1 VDEFQDYADFNG
13 ELHPRHYEDIYE
25 YYASGNAFPAG
36 DPTSKAETGH
46 FFQSVY
52 TGPPLEPGTY
62 SWRVTTDVNAE
73 AGSEIW
79 SEPVTFTIKELPST
93 SDQLPALKTVF
104 RGEVTNTYTGG
115 FTVATESGFVNIRTD
130 DETIIYSGLTGMQ
143 SEVPIGWKVHVWS
156 EQVPYIVGKSLVP
169 YESIPV
175 ANSVEQFVTNRSHK
189 RCTVIGQ
196 AESGRSAV
204 TCDDGDYI
212 ELSESNLPSGAS
224 TIVLVTDHKKCEVID
239 VSSAGVASL
248 ECEDGEVVTL
258 NQSLKAGQVILIPGK
273 SAKLI
278 STANRLYDRI
288 NEFKISATAA
298 NDQQLTEELDEYG
311 AQINADFDAAFAEVV
326 ANASAEVQDFL
337 QTVTVLDDMITKLA
351 GSFIS
356 GDNDFIFDGRDI
368 SELAAQLQIF
378 AGSYENMVDLMVS
391 EMLAEMP
398 QETRDATISSIKN
411 QSGAFISDMRTELER
426 AVYFLNQGD
435 LIEAVSVMDSAMAK
449 EELWQQQVLIP
460 ASSSTMASEAIA
472 TVEQELVE
480 YGDSL
485 SEQNRADIEQKLQA
499 LKTAVSNGES
509 NLQTF
514 IDELYETM
522 DTAWD
527 SSESDGN
534 AGGQDGD
541 AETRALEAI
550 AEVDDSTVQY
560 GEWLT
565 DEKRTDLEQKR
576 EALKAAL
583 ANGESNLQPLI
594 DDLYQAMETAW
605 DSPEND
611 NESSEQDDD
620 SEARAL
626 EAIAEVENSI
636 VQYGEWLTD
645 EKRTDLE
652 QKRDALKTALSN
664 GESNL
669 QPLIDDLYQAMGA
682 AWD

>member
-1 VDEFQDYADFNG
+1 
-13 ELHPRHYEDIYE
+13 
-25 YYASGNAFPAG
+25 
-36 DPTSKAETGH
+36 
-46 FFQSVY
+46 
-52 TGPPLEPGTY
+52 
-62 SWRVTTDVNAE
+62 
-73 AGSEIW
+73 
-79 SEPVTFTIKELPST
+79 
-93 SDQLPALKTVF
+93 
-104 RGEVTNTYTGG
+104 
-115 FTVATESGFVNIRTD
+115 
-130 DETIIYSGLTGMQ
+130 
-143 SEVPIGWKVHVWS
+143 
-156 EQVPYIVGKSLVP
+156 
-169 YESIPV
+169 
-175 ANSVEQFVTNRSHK
+175 
-189 RCTVIGQ
+189 VIGQ

-224 TIVLVTDHKKCEVID
+224 TIVLVKDHKKCEVID
-239 VSSAGVASL
+239 VSSSGVASL

-258 NQSLKAGQVILIPGK
+258 NQPLKTGQIILIPGK

-288 NEFKISATAA
+288 NEFKISATATK
-298 NDQQLTEELDEYG
+298 DQQLSEELDEYG

-368 SELAAQLQIF
+368 SELAIQLQIF
-378 AGSYENMVDLMVS
+378 ADSYENMVDLMVA

-398 QETRDATISSIKN
+398 QATRDTTISSIKN

-435 LIEAVSVMDSAMAK
+435 LIEAVDVMDGAMAK

-460 ASSSTMASEAIA
+460 AGSSTMAAEAIA

-480 YGDSL
+480 YGESF

-527 SSESDGN
+527 SSESASD

-550 AEVDDSTVQY
+550 AEVDDSIVQY

-565 DEKRTDLEQKR
+565 DEKREGLEQKR
-576 EALKAAL
+576 EALKTAL
-583 ANGESNLQPLI
+583 ADGESNLQPLI

-605 DSPEND
+605 D
-611 NESSEQDDD
+611 
-620 SEARAL
+620 
-626 EAIAEVENSI
+626 
-636 VQYGEWLTD
+636 
-645 EKRTDLE
+645 
-652 QKRDALKTALSN
+652 
-664 GESNL
+664 
-669 QPLIDDLYQAMGA
+669 
-682 AWD
+682 

>member
-1 VDEFQDYADFNG
+1 
-13 ELHPRHYEDIYE
+13 
-25 YYASGNAFPAG
+25 
-36 DPTSKAETGH
+36 
-46 FFQSVY
+46 
-52 TGPPLEPGTY
+52 
-62 SWRVTTDVNAE
+62 
-73 AGSEIW
+73 
-79 SEPVTFTIKELPST
+79 
-93 SDQLPALKTVF
+93 
-104 RGEVTNTYTGG
+104 
-115 FTVATESGFVNIRTD
+115 
-130 DETIIYSGLTGMQ
+130 
-143 SEVPIGWKVHVWS
+143 
-156 EQVPYIVGKSLVP
+156 
-169 YESIPV
+169 
-175 ANSVEQFVTNRSHK
+175 
-189 RCTVIGQ
+189 
-196 AESGRSAV
+196 
-204 TCDDGDYI
+204 
-212 ELSESNLPSGAS
+212 
-224 TIVLVTDHKKCEVID
+224 
-239 VSSAGVASL
+239 
-248 ECEDGEVVTL
+248 
-258 NQSLKAGQVILIPGK
+258 
-273 SAKLI
+273 
-278 STANRLYDRI
+278 
-288 NEFKISATAA
+288 
-298 NDQQLTEELDEYG
+298 
-311 AQINADFDAAFAEVV
+311 
-326 ANASAEVQDFL
+326 
-337 QTVTVLDDMITKLA
+337 
-351 GSFIS
+351 
-356 GDNDFIFDGRDI
+356 
-368 SELAAQLQIF
+368 
-378 AGSYENMVDLMVS
+378 
-391 EMLAEMP
+391 
-398 QETRDATISSIKN
+398 
-411 QSGAFISDMRTELER
+411 MRTELER

-499 LKTAVSNGES
+499 LKTAVSNDES
-509 NLQTF
+509 DLQTF

-527 SSESDGN
+527 SSESNGN

-550 AEVDDSTVQY
+550 AEVDNSIVQY

-565 DEKRTDLEQKR
+565 DEKREGLEQKR
-576 EALKAAL
+576 EALKSAL

-605 DSPEND
+605 DSSESD
-611 NESSEQDDD
+611 NESSSQDDD

-669 QPLIDDLYQAMGA
+669 QPLIDDLYQAMET